1 MWFKKKQQIREK
13 TRSEILTYIILL
25 LWVVFGVFGIVFNTD
40 MVALGGYYASLTF
53 FVATY
58 LWGEYK
64 RSSTE
69 SNIFQK
75 GVNSTRETIIYITLL
90 LWSIL
95 GSYGIIKGADMTQL
109 TVYFSALAPFV
120 SSYIIYKTSKGT
132 ADLPIF
138 NSSFK
143 STTTTTETKSST
155 TPPEDVNPQKV
166 DEDLG

>member
-1 MWFKKKQQIREK
+1 MWFKKRKPVREK
-13 TRSEILTYIILL
+13 TRSEILIYIIMF
-25 LWVVFGVFGIVFNTD
+25 LWVVFGILGIVFNTN

-69 SNIFQK
+69 STIFKK
-75 GVNSTRETIIYITLL
+75 GVNSTRETIIYITLI
-90 LWSIL
+90 LWLIL
-95 GSYGIIKGADMTQL
+95 GAYGIIKGADMTQL
-109 TVYFSALAPFV
+109 TVYFAALAPFV

-155 TPPEDVNPQKV
+155 TPPDDAIPPKV
-166 DEDLG
+166 DEDVG